1 MGDKEREREREREV
15 NLLPYVGG
23 VDVLATKT
31 LGINKF
37 NCCPKK
43 SENKQAKKI

>member
-1 MGDKEREREREREV
+1 
-15 NLLPYVGG
+15 LPYVGG

-43 SENKQAKKI
+43 SENKQGKKYEKKNVNVSI